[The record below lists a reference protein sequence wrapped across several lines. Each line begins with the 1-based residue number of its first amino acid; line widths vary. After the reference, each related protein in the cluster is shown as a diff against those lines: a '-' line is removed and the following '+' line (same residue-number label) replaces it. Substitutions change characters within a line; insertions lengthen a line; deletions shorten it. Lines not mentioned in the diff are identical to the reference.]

1 MAEEGAE
8 KQEECEA
15 EVKSKRQFEVNKQVK
30 IKLTYEKREQVAKF
44 TWEAEVEIKEN
55 KGKYSL
61 FEVIGKA
68 SLENLTKEGE

>member
-15 EVKSKRQFEVNKQVK
+15 EVKSKRQFEVNKKVK

-44 TWEAEVEIKEN
+44 TWEAEVEN